1 MLDEKLEV
9 VNKALTTAAENNLK
23 PREKI
28 DRTFSITDKIKEIF
42 KERDELNKLKR
53 FKETIKLGKEIMN
66 LVFCA
71 RGYMK
76 PGLSHNWHVQV
87 VHKCHFKTFGTF
99 VVITVVKG
107 LAVEKRGVPIVFAS
121 FCTLKRKRIIVE

>member
-1 MLDEKLEV
+1 
-9 VNKALTTAAENNLK
+9 
-23 PREKI
+23 
-28 DRTFSITDKIKEIF
+28 
-42 KERDELNKLKR
+42 
-53 FKETIKLGKEIMN
+53 MN

-87 VHKCHFKTFGTF
+87 VHKSHFKTFGTF

-107 LAVEKRGVPIVFAS
+107 LDVEKHGVPIVFAS
-121 FCTLKRKRIIVE
+121 FCTLKENEQMSNKVSHAWKNVRNADTM

>member
-1 MLDEKLEV
+1 MSVVLVNYIDLGFLYPYHPLWKIGSVFRVLGMYNFGTGLKINRKLGQD
-9 VNKALTTAAENNLK
+9 L
-23 PREKI
+23 
-28 DRTFSITDKIKEIF
+28 
-42 KERDELNKLKR
+42 
-53 FKETIKLGKEIMN
+53 KLGKEIMN

-87 VHKCHFKTFGTF
+87 VHKCHFKTFGTL

-107 LAVEKRGVPIVFAS
+107 LDVEEHGVPIVFAS
-121 FCTLKRKRIIVE
+121 FCNLKRKRTNVK